1 MLKQVA
7 KCRQNGVVDV
17 RHIGFFRRQ
26 PQFLSRRGETGRRN
40 GVIETQLHGRKQR
53 SVLGYDL
60 RHDKL
65 DGFQ

>member
-7 KCRQNGVVDV
+7 KCRQNDVVDV
-17 RHIGFFRRQ
+17 WHIGFFRRQ
-26 PQFLSRRGETGRRN
+26 SQFLSCRGEAGRRN
-40 GVIETQLHGRKQR
+40 GVIEAQLHGRKQR

-65 DGFQ
+65 DGLQ